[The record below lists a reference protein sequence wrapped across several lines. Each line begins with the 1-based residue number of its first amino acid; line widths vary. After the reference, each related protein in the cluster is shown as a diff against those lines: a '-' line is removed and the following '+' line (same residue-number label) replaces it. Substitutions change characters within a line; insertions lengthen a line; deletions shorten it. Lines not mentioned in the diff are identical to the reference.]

1 MSFDSQG
8 KVTIEIMANP
18 KPLKL
23 EKGTMK
29 KEESTS

>member
-18 KPLKL
+18 RPPKP

-29 KEESTS
+29 EESTS